1 LDFSNLPYIN
11 ALLATVTFSVTGV
24 LAVRATRMDLF
35 GVVIVGV
42 VTAVGGGTIR
52 DIILNV
58 PVFWIEDSS
67 YLLAAVMAAVGT
79 FLLRDLI
86 QRQYQ
91 WLLYL
96 DALGVALFASLA
108 VVKTLNLGLDSSH
121 AIVMGVITGIGG
133 GIIRDLLT
141 GRPTLI
147 MSRDLYATPIL
158 LGVVVQLL
166 LLSHGVVGDTLA
178 TYIGGAII
186 FLSRSAAIFFH
197 LQIPD
202 MLTIG
207 QQD

>member
-1 LDFSNLPYIN
+1 MIDLPYFN

-58 PVFWIEDSS
+58 PIFWIEDSS
-67 YLLAAVMAAVGT
+67 YLLAAVMAASGT
-79 FLLRDLI
+79 FMLRDLI
-86 QRQYQ
+86 HRQYQ

-108 VVKTLNLGLDSSH
+108 VVKTLALGLESSH

-133 GIIRDLLT
+133 GILRDLLT

-158 LGVVVQLL
+158 LGVVVQLM
-166 LLSHGVVGDTLA
+166 LLSYSVLGETVATLV
-178 TYIGGAII
+178 GGAVI
-186 FLSRSAAIFFH
+186 FLSRAAAIFFH
-197 LQIPD
+197 LQMPD

-207 QQD
+207 QRD

>member
-1 LDFSNLPYIN
+1 MIDLAYYN

-52 DIILNV
+52 DIILDV
-58 PVFWIEDSS
+58 PVFWIEDSR
-67 YLLAAVMAAVGT
+67 YLLAAVMAAGAT
-79 FLLRDLI
+79 FVLRDLI

-96 DALGVALFASLA
+96 DALGVALFGSLA
-108 VVKTLNLGLDSSH
+108 VIKTLSLGLDSSH

-158 LGVVVQLL
+158 LGVIVQLM
-166 LLSHGVVGDTLA
+166 LLSHSGISDTLA
-178 TYIGGAII
+178 TYAGGAVI
-186 FLSRSAAIFFH
+186 FLSRAAAIFFH
-197 LQIPD
+197 LQMPD

-207 QQD
+207 QRD

>member
-1 LDFSNLPYIN
+1 MVDVSFFN

-24 LAVRATRMDLF
+24 LAARATRMDLF
-35 GVVIVGV
+35 GVVVVGV
-42 VTAVGGGTIR
+42 VTAVGGGTLR
-52 DIILNV
+52 DIILDV
-58 PVFWIEDSS
+58 PVFWIEDSR
-67 YLLAAVMAAVGT
+67 YLLAAVLAAIGT

-86 QRQYQ
+86 QRQFQ

-108 VVKTLNLGLDSSH
+108 VVKTLSLGLENSH

-158 LGVVVQLL
+158 FGVTAQLL
-166 LLSHGVVGDTLA
+166 LLSYSGLSETVA
-178 TYIGGAII
+178 TYLGGATI
-186 FLSRSAAIFFH
+186 FLARAAAIYFH
-197 LQIPD
+197 LQMPD
-202 MLTIG
+202 MLTISSRG
-207 QQD
+207 